1 MKHLNI
7 TFLLTLL
14 MSMLSIETFAHDIA
28 VENVDGKTIYYV
40 WTNNKTEL
48 AVSYQGSDNYSYS
61 NEYSGDIVIPQTVY
75 YNGKSYPVTSIGGSA
90 FYGCSGLTSITIPN
104 SVTSIGAYAFYGCSG
119 LTSITIPEGVTSIG
133 KGTFVYC
140 SGLKSAIIGNSVT
153 SIGYSAFGG
162 CSSLK
167 KVIVSDIKA
176 WCSISFDGSKSNP
189 LTYAQHLY
197 SDEDT
202 EITNLIIPDGVTTI
216 EAHAFS
222 GCSGF
227 TSITIPNSV
236 TTIEGYAFDGCT
248 GLTSVTIPSSVTNL
262 GRSFFMCSNLTS
274 VTIESDAVVSATRKQ
289 TSSLNDIFGVQ
300 VKNYILG
307 DEITSIGD
315 YAFYNCSRLTS
326 INIPK
331 SLTKIGKYAFSGCS
345 DLKKII
351 VTDIDAWCKID
362 FGEATSNPLYYAK
375 RLYSDSDTE
384 ITEVVFPNGITAV
397 GNYVFY
403 NSTGLK
409 SVTIPS
415 SVTSIG
421 DFAFYNCTSLSI
433 TLPDNIR
440 SIGKKAFHE
449 YARIRAN
456 NGTVTPL
463 TLWNYGWTNGINDIS
478 TNYSFFAPALTA
490 TTTQTSINWTLS
502 NYQAG
507 YQYSIDDTALTGTTY
522 SESVTGLCPEY
533 GITHLLKVSL
543 DDVSYSK
550 YFTARTN
557 DLNVSINSTNTT
569 ASSISLEGAYVAGD
583 AEIESVALTLSGKT
597 VNASSSLFTGLY
609 PGSSYTAKYVVKVKY
624 GDNQTRDYTATKT
637 IKTAA
642 LTMTTAQ
649 PKVVSE

>member
-104 SVTSIGAYAFYGCSG
+104 SVPSIGAYAFYGCSG

-236 TTIEGYAFDGCT
+236 TTIEGH
-248 GLTSVTIPSSVTNL
+248 
-262 GRSFFMCSNLTS
+262 
-274 VTIESDAVVSATRKQ
+274 
-289 TSSLNDIFGVQ
+289 
-300 VKNYILG
+300 
-307 DEITSIGD
+307 
-315 YAFYNCSRLTS
+315 AFYNC
-326 INIPK
+326 I
-331 SLTKIGKYAFSGCS
+331 
-345 DLKKII
+345 
-351 VTDIDAWCKID
+351 
-362 FGEATSNPLYYAK
+362 
-375 RLYSDSDTE
+375 
-384 ITEVVFPNGITAV
+384 
-397 GNYVFY
+397 
-403 NSTGLK
+403 
-409 SVTIPS
+409 
-415 SVTSIG
+415 
-421 DFAFYNCTSLSI
+421 
-433 TLPDNIR
+433 
-440 SIGKKAFHE
+440 
-449 YARIRAN
+449 
-456 NGTVTPL
+456 
-463 TLWNYGWTNGINDIS
+463 
-478 TNYSFFAPALTA
+478 
-490 TTTQTSINWTLS
+490 
-502 NYQAG
+502 
-507 YQYSIDDTALTGTTY
+507 
-522 SESVTGLCPEY
+522 
-533 GITHLLKVSL
+533 
-543 DDVSYSK
+543 
-550 YFTARTN
+550 
-557 DLNVSINSTNTT
+557 
-569 ASSISLEGAYVAGD
+569 
-583 AEIESVALTLSGKT
+583 
-597 VNASSSLFTGLY
+597 
-609 PGSSYTAKYVVKVKY
+609 
-624 GDNQTRDYTATKT
+624 
-637 IKTAA
+637 
-642 LTMTTAQ
+642 
-649 PKVVSE
+649 